1 MKSSFLPLVV
11 ILSSNLLSTLFDS
24 STITMEKINL
34 GYSTKNIPLPSRNEY
49 MKRFIEK
56 TEQFLRRMRW
66 KAYYFLNQQET
77 STKETYGFKS
87 KHSPPKI
94 NELIPFE
101 EGMVDLIQNIKFKD
115 NMKSSFQRKLDADI
129 KNKIKKPNSLL
140 IPADK
145 TTNYYKMDTT
155 AYSKLIKE
163 NVTKSYKKSSGKVV
177 EKLNAQSAKIA
188 ENLKLDDRIEKLA
201 EKEAFLT
208 LKDHKPAFHDHP
220 TCRLIN
226 PSKSE
231 IGVIS
236 KHILDDINTTIIN
249 KTKINQW
256 KNTSSVLKWFNSL
269 QHKESL
275 SFICFD
281 VCDFYPSITEKLLH
295 KALDFANSYRPISEH
310 ERDIII
316 HAKRSLLFSENVPW
330 EKKTSN
336 DRFDVTMGSFDGAET
351 CELVGS
357 YILSR
362 LTEKYGNNIGLYRD
376 DGLSVFNKT
385 PQEIEN
391 IKKDIC
397 KTFRDNDLK
406 ITVEANLTKVN
417 FLDVTLDL
425 KSGKHSPYTKEGNTP
440 LYVHKQSNHPP
451 SILRNIPESINRR
464 LSEISSD
471 KDCFD
476 KAKGPYQDAI
486 NKSGYKYN
494 LSFKTPTPDTSR
506 KSKNRQRN
514 ILWFNP
520 PYSQNVETKVGKS
533 FLQLIDQHFPKSN
546 PLHKIFNRNTLKL
559 SYSCMSNVKS
569 IISSHNKA
577 QINEPPKQSEETN
590 NSCNCRN
597 KNTCP
602 LEGNCNIRN
611 IVYQAEVT
619 TPQTKET
626 YIGLCD
632 TTFKE
637 RYRNHVCSFRNERYK
652 NVTELSK
659 HIWSL
664 KERKI
669 NYQIKWRK
677 VKQAKSYSNV
687 NKKCNLC
694 LWEKY
699 FIICQPEMST
709 LNRRNEMTSTC
720 RHSKKFL
727 LSTAFT

>member
-1 MKSSFLPLVV
+1 MK
-11 ILSSNLLSTLFDS
+11 
-24 STITMEKINL
+24 
-34 GYSTKNIPLPSRNEY
+34 
-49 MKRFIEK
+49 
-56 TEQFLRRMRW
+56 Q
-66 KAYYFLNQQET
+66 
-77 STKETYGFKS
+77 
-87 KHSPPKI
+87 
-94 NELIPFE
+94 
-101 EGMVDLIQNIKFKD
+101 
-115 NMKSSFQRKLDADI
+115 
-129 KNKIKKPNSLL
+129 
-140 IPADK
+140 
-145 TTNYYKMDTT
+145 
-155 AYSKLIKE
+155 E
-163 NVTKSYKKSSGKVV
+163 NVTKTYKKSSSKVV
-177 EKLNAQSAKIA
+177 QKLNAQSARIA
-188 ENLKLDDRIEKLA
+188 EHLKLDDRIDKLA

-236 KHILDDINTTIIN
+236 KRILDDINTTIIN

-256 KNTSSVLKWFNSL
+256 KNTSSVLKWFNGL
-269 QHKESL
+269 QQKEVL

-281 VCDFYPSITEKLLH
+281 VCDFYPSITEKLLR
-295 KALDFANSYRPISEH
+295 KALDFANSYRPISAH

-351 CELVGS
+351 CELVGC

-376 DGLSVFNKT
+376 DGLSAFNKP
-385 PQEIEN
+385 PQEIER

-397 KTFRDNDLK
+397 QIFRDNDLK
-406 ITVEANLTKVN
+406 ITVDANLTKVD

-425 KSGKHSPYTKEGNTP
+425 KSGKHSPYKKEGNIP

-451 SILRNIPESINRR
+451 SILRNIPESINKR

-476 KAKGPYQDAI
+476 KAKGVYQDAL

-494 LSFKTPTPDTSR
+494 LSYKAPTPDASR
-506 KSKNRQRN
+506 KRKNRQRN
-514 ILWFNP
+514 ITWFNP
-520 PYSQNVETKVGKS
+520 PYSQNVETKVVKC
-533 FLQLIDQHFPKSN
+533 FLQLIDKHFPKSN

-559 SYSCMSNVKS
+559 SYSCMRNVKT

-577 QINEPPKQSEETN
+577 QMSKSSNQSEKIDDN
-590 NSCNCRN
+590 CNCRD
-597 KNTCP
+597 KNSCP
-602 LEGNCNIRN
+602 LEGNCNTRN
-611 IVYQAEVT
+611 IVYQAEVVT
-619 TPQTKET
+619 SQTKET

-637 RYRNHVCSFRNERYK
+637 RYRNHTCSFRHERYK

-659 HIWSL
+659 YIWSL
-664 KERKI
+664 KEQNI
-669 NYQIKWRK
+669 NYQIKWKK
-677 VKQAKSYSNV
+677 VKQARSYSNA

-699 FIICQPEMST
+699 LIICKPEMST
-709 LNRRNEMTSTC
+709 LNHRNEMTSTC

-727 LSTAFT
+727 LSSAFT

>member
-1 MKSSFLPLVV
+1 ML
-11 ILSSNLLSTLFDS
+11 
-24 STITMEKINL
+24 
-34 GYSTKNIPLPSRNEY
+34 
-49 MKRFIEK
+49 
-56 TEQFLRRMRW
+56 
-66 KAYYFLNQQET
+66 
-77 STKETYGFKS
+77 
-87 KHSPPKI
+87 
-94 NELIPFE
+94 
-101 EGMVDLIQNIKFKD
+101 DLIRNIKFKA
-115 NMKSSFQRKLDADI
+115 NTKSNFQRKLDADI
-129 KNKIKKPNSLL
+129 NNKIKKPNSLL

-145 TTNYYKMDTT
+145 TTNYYEMNTT
-155 AYSKLIKE
+155 AYNKLIKE
-163 NVTKSYKKSSGKVV
+163 NVTKTYKKSSGKVV
-177 EKLNAQSAKIA
+177 EKLNAQSARIA
-188 ENLKLDDRIEKLA
+188 EHLQLDDRIEKLA
-201 EKEAFLT
+201 EKEAFIT
-208 LKDHKPAFHDHP
+208 LKDHKPAFHNHP

-236 KHILDDINTTIIN
+236 KHILDNINTSIIN

-256 KNTSSVLKWFNSL
+256 KNTSSVLKWFNDL

-281 VCDFYPSITEKLLH
+281 VCDFYPSITEKLLC
-295 KALDFANSYRPISEH
+295 KALDFANTYRPISAH

-316 HAKRSLLFSENVPW
+316 HAKRSLLFSENATW

-351 CELVGS
+351 CELVGC

-362 LTEKYGNNIGLYRD
+362 LTEKYGKNIGLYRD
-376 DGLSVFNKT
+376 DGLSAFNKS
-385 PQEIEN
+385 PQEIER

-397 KTFRDNDLK
+397 KIFRDNDLK
-406 ITVEANLTKVN
+406 ITVEANLSKVN

-425 KSGKHSPYTKEGNTP
+425 KSGKHSPYTKEGNIP

-451 SILRNIPESINRR
+451 SILRNIPESINKR

-471 KDCFD
+471 KECFD
-476 KAKGPYQDAI
+476 NAKGVYQDALD
-486 NKSGYKYN
+486 KSGYKYN
-494 LSFKTPTPDTSR
+494 LSYKAPTLNASQKSR
-506 KSKNRQRN
+506 NRKRN
-514 ILWFNP
+514 ITWFNP
-520 PYSQNVETKVGKS
+520 PYSKNVETKVGKC

-559 SYSCMSNVKS
+559 SYSCMSNVKT

-577 QINEPPKQSEETN
+577 QIRKTTNQSEEIDN
-590 NSCNCRN
+590 NCNCRK
-597 KNTCP
+597 KNSCP
-602 LEGNCNIRN
+602 LEGNCNVRS
-611 IVYQAEVT
+611 IVYQAEVV

-637 RYRNHVCSFRNERYK
+637 RYRNHTCSFRNERYK

-659 HIWSL
+659 YVWSL
-664 KERKI
+664 KEQKI

-677 VKQAKSYSNV
+677 VKQARSYSNV

-699 FIICQPEMST
+699 FIICKPEMST
-709 LNRRNEMTSTC
+709 LNQRNELTSIC

-727 LSTAFT
+727 LNTAFT

>member
-1 MKSSFLPLVV
+1 MNTS
-11 ILSSNLLSTLFDS
+11 
-24 STITMEKINL
+24 
-34 GYSTKNIPLPSRNEY
+34 
-49 MKRFIEK
+49 
-56 TEQFLRRMRW
+56 
-66 KAYYFLNQQET
+66 AYN
-77 STKETYGFKS
+77 
-87 KHSPPKI
+87 
-94 NELIPFE
+94 
-101 EGMVDLIQNIKFKD
+101 
-115 NMKSSFQRKLDADI
+115 
-129 KNKIKKPNSLL
+129 
-140 IPADK
+140 
-145 TTNYYKMDTT
+145 
-155 AYSKLIKE
+155 KLIKE
-163 NVTKSYKKSSGKVV
+163 NVTKTYKKSSGKVV

-188 ENLKLDDRIEKLA
+188 KNLKLDDRIEKLA

-231 IGVIS
+231 TGVIS

-281 VCDFYPSITEKLLH
+281 VCDFYPSITEKLLR
-295 KALDFANSYRPISEH
+295 KAMDFANNYRPISEH

-351 CELVGS
+351 CELVGC

-362 LTEKYGNNIGLYRD
+362 LTEKYGNSIGLYRD
-376 DGLSVFNKT
+376 DGLSAFDKT
-385 PQEIEN
+385 PQEIEK

-397 KTFRDNDLK
+397 KIFRDNDLK
-406 ITVEANLTKVN
+406 ITVEANLSKVN

-425 KSGKHSPYTKEGNTP
+425 KNGKHSPYTKEGNTP

-476 KAKGPYQDAI
+476 NAKDPYQDAL

-494 LSFKTPTPDTSR
+494 LSFKTSTPDTPR
-506 KSKNRQRN
+506 TNKNRQRN

-520 PYSQNVETKVGKS
+520 PYSQNVETKVGKC
-533 FLQLIDQHFPKSN
+533 FLHLIDQHFPKSN
-546 PLHKIFNRNTLKL
+546 PLHKVFNRNTVKL
-559 SYSCMSNVKS
+559 SYSCMNNVKS
-569 IISSHNKA
+569 IISNHNKA
-577 QINEPPKQSEETN
+577 QINKPPKQSDQAD

-597 KNTCP
+597 KNACP
-602 LEGNCNIRN
+602 LEGNCNTRN
-611 IVYQAEVT
+611 IIYQAEVT
-619 TPQTKET
+619 TPQTTET

-637 RYRNHVCSFRNERYK
+637 RYRNHTCSFRNERYK

-664 KERKI
+664 KERQI
-669 NYQIKWRK
+669 NYQIKWKK
-677 VKQAKSYSNV
+677 VKQARSYSNV

-699 FIICQPEMST
+699 FIICKPEMST

-727 LSTAFT
+727 LSTAVT